1 MSVELQRA
9 LLVGEHDDEHAGIE
23 LWALHDVDRGDFV
36 REIGSGPGVASDVLA
51 GRLRALTAVEIV
63 VGATA
68 LVNLNGFVV
77 RRVAAGFE
85 APEVHTSKGGFRFE
99 ARIPASV
106 AP

>member
-1 MSVELQRA
+1 MSVEQQRA
-9 LLVGEHDDEHAGIE
+9 LLVDEHDDEHASTE
-23 LWALHDVDRGDFV
+23 PWALHDVDRGDFA
-36 REIGSGPGVASDVLA
+36 REIGSGSGLASDVLA

-63 VGATA
+63 AGATA

-85 APEVHTSKGGFRFE
+85 APEVEASTSAFRFE
-99 ARIPASV
+99 ARVPASV